1 MTQQVDS
8 GQKWNTNGRKLAWN
22 QRTQDAKGG
31 VNSSFHWPLK
41 NVLEN
46 IVQGLGPQFTA
57 IKSAAVSE
65 TNKQTSKQNQAEYPP
80 VYSKEFMFWF
90 FLDSLQD
97 DQCFGP
103 WLSIFY
109 CLCDLGEKGIN
120 FWS

>member
-8 GQKWNTNGRKLAWN
+8 GQKWNTNARKLVWN

-46 IVQGLGPQFTA
+46 IVQDLGPQFMA
-57 IKSAAVSE
+57 MKSVAVSE
-65 TNKQTSKQNQAEYPP
+65 ANKQKNQAEYPP

-90 FLDSLQD
+90 FLDSLQN

-109 CLCDLGEKGIN
+109 CLHDLWEKGIN
-120 FWS
+120 CWS